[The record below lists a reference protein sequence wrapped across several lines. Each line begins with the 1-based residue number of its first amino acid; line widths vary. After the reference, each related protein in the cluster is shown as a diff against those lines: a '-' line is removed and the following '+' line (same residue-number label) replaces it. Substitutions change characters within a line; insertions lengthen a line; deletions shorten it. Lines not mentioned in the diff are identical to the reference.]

1 MRRKELIE
9 ELNGVWEKLF
19 MLSVRAPRH
28 YKKQVWIALQAVGRV
43 IDELE
48 EREMGV
54 K

>member
-19 MLSVRAPRH
+19 MLYLRVSRR
-28 YKKQVWIALQAVGRV
+28 YKFTIWCVLQEVGRV

-54 K
+54 R